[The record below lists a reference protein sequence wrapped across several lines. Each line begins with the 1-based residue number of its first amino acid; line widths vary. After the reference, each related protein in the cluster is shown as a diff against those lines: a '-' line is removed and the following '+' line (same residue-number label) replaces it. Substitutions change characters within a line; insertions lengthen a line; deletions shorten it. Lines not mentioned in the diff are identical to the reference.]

1 MKNKKKKCVIANDR
15 VYANA
20 LRYFRKQAG
29 LTQVEA
35 AKESEITQVAISQF
49 EDGETWPRKEN
60 VFRLCYTYN
69 ISLLDLFDFIHDD
82 LHKLPAWALEISI
95 VEFDKEKDEVDENE

>member
-1 MKNKKKKCVIANDR
+1 MKNKNKKCVIGNDR

-20 LRYFRKQAG
+20 LRHFRKKAG

-35 AKESEITQVAISQF
+35 AELSEITQAAISQF
-49 EDGETWPRKEN
+49 EDGESWPHKET

-69 ISLLDLFDFIHDD
+69 ISLLELFGFIYNDLRQ
-82 LHKLPAWALEISI
+82 LPDWALKISI
-95 VEFDKEKDEVDENE
+95 LDTDEEKDEED

>member
-1 MKNKKKKCVIANDR
+1 MKNKKKKCAIGNDR

-35 AKESEITQVAISQF
+35 AELSEISQSAISQF
-49 EDGETWPRKEN
+49 EDGENWPSKEN
-60 VFRLCYTYN
+60 IFRLCYTYN
-69 ISLLDLFDFIHDD
+69 TSLRELFGFIYNDL
-82 LHKLPAWALEISI
+82 KQLPDWALEISI
-95 VEFDKEKDEVDENE
+95 IDTDEEKDEED

>member
-1 MKNKKKKCVIANDR
+1 MKNKEKKCVIGNDR

-20 LRYFRKQAG
+20 LRHFRKKAG

-35 AKESEITQVAISQF
+35 AELSEMTQAAISQF
-49 EDGETWPRKEN
+49 EDGGSWPCKEN

-69 ISLLDLFDFIHDD
+69 ISLRELFGFIYNDL
-82 LHKLPAWALEISI
+82 KQLPDWALEISI
-95 VEFDKEKDEVDENE
+95 VETDEEKDEED

>member
-1 MKNKKKKCVIANDR
+1 MKNKKKQCVIGNDR

-20 LRYFRKQAG
+20 LRHFRKKAG

-35 AKESEITQVAISQF
+35 AELSEITQAAISQF
-49 EDGETWPRKEN
+49 EDGESWPHKET

-69 ISLLDLFDFIHDD
+69 ISLLELFGFIYNDLRQ
-82 LHKLPAWALEISI
+82 LPDWALKISI
-95 VEFDKEKDEVDENE
+95 VDTDEEKDEED